1 MSIDNLIKNLRIRR
15 FKAEFF
21 VDRDELFKY
30 IMKEINED
38 EKIGFGGSKTLDDL
52 GLYEKFID
60 QGKEVFWHWKTE
72 PNERLEVLKK
82 AQHVDSYFSS
92 TNAITLDGRLVNID
106 GNANRV
112 ASMIFGP
119 KKVFIIAGENKI
131 ANDLDS
137 ALNRIKIIACPQNAR
152 RLERNLPCAVTG
164 QCTDC
169 RSDERMCNVTTIIE
183 GNIPTT
189 DIRICIVGENLGY

>member
-1 MSIDNLIKNLRIRR
+1 M
-15 FKAEFF
+15 
-21 VDRDELFKY
+21 
-30 IMKEINED
+30 
-38 EKIGFGGSKTLDDL
+38 
-52 GLYEKFID
+52 
-60 QGKEVFWHWKTE
+60 
-72 PNERLEVLKK
+72 
-82 AQHVDSYFSS
+82 
-92 TNAITLDGRLVNID
+92 NID

-137 ALNRIKIIACPQNAR
+137 ALNRIKTIACPQNAR